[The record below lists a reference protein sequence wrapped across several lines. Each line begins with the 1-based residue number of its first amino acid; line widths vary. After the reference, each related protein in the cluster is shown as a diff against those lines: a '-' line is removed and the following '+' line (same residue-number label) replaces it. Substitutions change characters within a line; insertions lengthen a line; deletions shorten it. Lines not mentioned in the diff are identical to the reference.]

1 MAKWP
6 ALLVVLA
13 YGSSAA
19 MGQETSAPS
28 ARNAWGGVSGRV
40 VFDGDLQDPALR
52 AYQGDLNLYAPMS
65 IQDDLRGVAPRLIG
79 KVPNHALPIDPRT
92 RGIKN
97 VFVYLKRKPEQVHPS
112 LADPMSKPV
121 EVVCRD
127 HLFVP
132 RALIVEVGQK
142 VRMLSPDGITNF
154 RGGSIYN
161 AEFNPLVT
169 PDKPAEWTPQK
180 PERLPMKVQSDVD
193 RAAVSWWLVLDH
205 PYAFLTGP
213 DGSFRLEKLPV
224 GDHELTI
231 WQEIVGYVEKKLP
244 ITIRADTIQE
254 LPPAKIT
261 AEQLKRR

>member
-1 MAKWP
+1 MLP

-13 YGSSAA
+13 CGSSAA

-52 AYQGDLNLYAPMS
+52 AYQGDLNLYAPIS
-65 IQDDLRGVAPRLIG
+65 IQKSLRGIKPRVIG
-79 KVPNHALPIDPRT
+79 KVPNHALPIDPQT

-97 VFVYLKRKPEQVHPS
+97 VFVYLKKKPQRVHPS
-112 LADPMSKPV
+112 PTDPKARPV

-142 VRMLSPDGITNF
+142 VRMLSPDGRTNF
-154 RGGSIYN
+154 NVPPMFNDSI
-161 AEFNPLVT
+161 NPLVT
-169 PDKPAEWTPQK
+169 PDEPAEWTPRK
-180 PERLPMKVQSDVD
+180 PEILPIKVQSDVD

-213 DGSFRLEKLPV
+213 DGSFRLENLPV

-261 AEQLKRR
+261 AEQLTRR